1 MADEYVI
8 ALPFPP
14 SVNAYYGHTC
24 VGGKAKQFVKV
35 FIKERGRLYREEVI
49 KIIREQKLELRA
61 NVPLSVSI
69 SVTPPDNRVHDIDN
83 ILKCLFD
90 SLSHANFWEDDM
102 WVRKLAM
109 EFVEQESYKKP
120 GSVLVHV
127 KAL

>member
-1 MADEYVI
+1 MSEEFVV

-14 SVNAYYGHTC
+14 SVNNYYGVTC
-24 VGGKAKQFVKV
+24 NGKIPHKY
-35 FIKERGRLYREEVI
+35 IKERGRRYREEVI
-49 KIIREQKLELRA
+49 AIIKEKGLELRA
-61 NVPLSVSI
+61 NVPLSVHI

-102 WVRKLAM
+102 YVRALSM
-109 EFVEQESYKKP
+109 EYVEKDHYEKP